1 MGVGIVR
8 KLTILV
14 KADNKADDDNQDAG
28 EVRKPYGI
36 VGDLAEEDD
45 ERIGGAGKKV
55 DNLPLQFGIWGM
67 SCHVVLVLGKRK
79 RDDS

>member
-36 VGDLAEEDD
+36 VGDLAEEDN
-45 ERIGGAGKKV
+45 EEMEAQAR
-55 DNLPLQFGIWGM
+55 
-67 SCHVVLVLGKRK
+67 R
-79 RDDS
+79 